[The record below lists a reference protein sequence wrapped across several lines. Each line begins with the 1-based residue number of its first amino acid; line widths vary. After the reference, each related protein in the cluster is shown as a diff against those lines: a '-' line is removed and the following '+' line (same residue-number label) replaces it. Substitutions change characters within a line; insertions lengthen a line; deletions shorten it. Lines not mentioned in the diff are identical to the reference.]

1 MKTYVEYLSE
11 VLFEAIQ
18 LSELTFEKLSNLE
31 LKNGVFIVDQGNIKI
46 SLMHK
51 FEPMSILNTVNIFEK
66 AYEFIV
72 IDPFGI
78 IMYEGTAEDVISY
91 ANGFYSNDDE

>member
-18 LSELTFEKLSNLE
+18 LSELTVEKLSNLE
-31 LKNGVFIVDQGNIKI
+31 LKNGVFIVNQGNIKI

-51 FEPMSILNTVNIFEK
+51 FEPMAILNTVSVFEK
-66 AYEFIV
+66 VNEFIV
-72 IDPFGI
+72 IDPFGTI
-78 IMYEGTAEDVISY
+78 IHEGAADDVISF
-91 ANGFYSNDDE
+91 ANGFYD